1 MTIAS
6 VTEFKANVSAYLR
19 QVEEGEE
26 VVITNHGK
34 IRARVIPEAS
44 FPSDGKAFL
53 KAAEEIR
60 GRLAGRQDDWSI
72 RDYVQH
78 GRR

>member
-1 MTIAS
+1 MTTAS

-19 QVEEGEE
+19 QVEEGQE

-34 IRARVIPEAS
+34 VRARVIPETTAS
-44 FPSDGKAFL
+44 WDGMAFL
-53 KAAEEIR
+53 KAAGEIR
-60 GRLAGRQDDWSI
+60 GRLADGRDDWTI
-72 RDYVQH
+72 QDYVEH

>member
-1 MTIAS
+1 MTTAS

-19 QVEEGEE
+19 QVEEGQE

-34 IRARVIPEAS
+34 IRARVIPEIS
-44 FPSDGKAFL
+44 SSSDGKAFL
-53 KAAEEIR
+53 KVAEEIR
-60 GRLAGRQDDWSI
+60 RRMAGTKDDWSI
-72 RDYVQH
+72 QDYIQH

>member
-1 MTIAS
+1 MTTAS

-34 IRARVIPEAS
+34 IRARVIPETAAS
-44 FPSDGKAFL
+44 SDGNAFL
-53 KAAEEIR
+53 KAAREIR
-60 GRLAGRQDDWSI
+60 ERLAGINDDWTI
-72 RDYVQH
+72 QDHLQH